1 MYSNLVDLLSNEVS
15 SFLNSGDLLSTFLV
29 ELKIKLLLKSH
40 HDFDSVEGIGSEIDK
55 LGLWGNLQGKDNMS
69 GAF

>member
-40 HDFDSVEGIGSEIDK
+40 HDFDSVERISSEIDK